1 MRSIPV
7 TLNDLF
13 YRRLMH
19 IRYLGACER
28 RARQKGRV
36 VRMTIKAMRWVTGG
50 VAAAMAA
57 GGLAVPA
64 WAGDTKPASPALAV
78 SGDQWHPGWC
88 NKDENGYSVL
98 VDFLLVPAKD
108 RGGLAPDTTKL
119 TDAHVK
125 DGWLVRCHKGLE
137 PVKDAGGD
145 ARKDADAWRESAN
158 WAAGVG
164 VPAGLDDG
172 ITRILGVTEWSKTS
186 DGKRINMNTVTVV
199 PGGDGSLPPWP
210 DNVDIGGNYPGKP
223 ETASFNANLIV
234 PEKPVKGMTVEIA
247 AYPKGDDEYNM
258 SYVLGDKP
266 NRPEHRPQYA
276 DAPAPTSPPTPTPT
290 PTPSPT
296 VTPTPTPTPTSA
308 PTPTVTPRPTSGG
321 SGSPVRPG
329 AGDHSRSERPW
340 TPAPHGGHPGL
351 PDPSGRG
358 GFGGSGVGDDS
369 APVALPATGA

>member
-1 MRSIPV
+1 M

-98 VDFLLVPAKD
+98 VDFSLVHAKD

-234 PEKPVKGMTVEIA
+234 PEKPVKWMTVEIA